1 MGFPLMMPHAVGHR
15 SSRTAEHVA
24 LFRALESRRGGAR
37 LFVDPYAIRF
47 LRSRYR
53 FIARLAELPLLSGAV
68 PGYIDRRWT
77 SGPRS
82 SAVVR
87 TRLIDDLLGDAVAA
101 GTRQV
106 LLLGAG
112 YDSRAYRIP
121 ALAALTVFEVDHP
134 ATQAGKRRQIHRRI
148 PPKSY
153 AHVRFVPA
161 DFERGDV
168 DAALRQAGFI
178 TDRTAVIWEG
188 VTEYLTA
195 ETVDATLRWLTIATA
210 AGSHIIFTYVDRG
223 ALDNTGGFDGA
234 AEWLATVRGAG
245 EPWKF
250 GLDPSELP
258 GYLAERGMTLISD
271 QSARDAA
278 VRYLEP
284 LGRHEPTA
292 GFYRI
297 AVAQVI

>member
-1 MGFPLMMPHAVGHR
+1 MMPHAVGHR

-161 DFERGDV
+161 DFERDDV
-168 DAALRQAGFI
+168 DAA
-178 TDRTAVIWEG
+178 
-188 VTEYLTA
+188 
-195 ETVDATLRWLTIATA
+195 LRWLTIATA

-223 ALDNTGGFDGA
+223 ALDNTGGFDGTA
-234 AEWLATVRGAG
+234 QWLATVHGAG

-258 GYLAERGMTLISD
+258 GYLADRGMTLISD